1 MIDPD
6 RRARAARF
14 TTPGLRA
21 MVRNPMLRP
30 HWIGTGDR
38 FWYRRETPE
47 GIVFTVVDAAT
58 GAQSPAFDHAA
69 VTAALGTIPLDIDL
83 AESGRLRLRG
93 PDGWAVCENGRI
105 TPEAAPPPLRPG
117 ETASPDRSQAVFR
130 RGDDLWL
137 RDLATSAERR
147 LTTDGAPHFGYGKS
161 PDANLTPVTLQR
173 RGLVLPAVALWSP
186 DGRTILTSRLDER
199 RVGDM
204 PLMQHVPDDGSPRPK
219 LFTMKYAISG
229 DPILPMETHV
239 LIEIATGRV
248 TEVPS
253 GPHVTGMM
261 TAIEREEAWWSADS
275 RHVYVLDR
283 DRLWR
288 RQSLLEIDAATG
300 AAREVFAETEP
311 TFSDTNVSVLGLPN
325 IRVLKECGEF
335 IWFSQRSGWG
345 HLYLHDLATGAR
357 RNAIT
362 SGDWVVRDIAHVDA
376 ANRRI
381 WLLAGGLDP
390 AANPYHRTLCRVG
403 FDGTGFTVLTQG
415 QDDHALAMRMKRLP
429 RDAIREEGDVGF
441 FLAPDGRHFVHT
453 HSDLTTLPVSELRR
467 ADGTLVTELA
477 RAELTAPWH
486 PPQPFTVLADDGATT
501 LHGALW
507 LPSDFDPARKYPV
520 IDYIYPGPQRG
531 QLPTVS
537 FTDFLPDLGRAALPQ
552 MFAEL
557 GFIVLN
563 VDGRGTPLRSKAF
576 HDLSYGRLQDAGC
589 LVDHVATL
597 RQLAA
602 RHPWFDSTR
611 VGIMGHSGGGYATV
625 RALLAHP
632 DTFHVGIAT
641 AGNHDQLGY
650 SFIWTE
656 KYQGPVIP
664 NQDGTNSFTPASNPK
679 LAANLKGKLLLATG
693 DMDDNVTPAL
703 TMQLVD
709 ALIAADKDFDY
720 IPLPND
726 DHTTV
731 WTKPYFLRRAME
743 FMVRHLGAD
752 CAGLGKF

>member
-14 TTPGLRA
+14 STPGLRA

-30 HWIGTGDR
+30 HWIGGTDR
-38 FWYRRETPE
+38 FWYRREVPG
-47 GIVFTVVDAAT
+47 GIQFTLVDAAT
-58 GAQSPAFDHAA
+58 GAQAPAFDHAA
-69 VTAALGTIPLDIDL
+69 VAAALGGPPLDIDL
-83 AESGRLRLRG
+83 AADGRLRVLG
-93 PDGWAVCENGRI
+93 ANGWAIYAAGHAV
-105 TPEAAPPPLRPG
+105 PEVPPKPLRPG
-117 ETASPDRSQAVFR
+117 ENAAPDRGMAVFR
-130 RGDDLWL
+130 HGDDLWL
-137 RDLATSAERR
+137 RDLATDAERR
-147 LTTDGAPHFGYGKS
+147 LTTDGVPYFGYGKS
-161 PDANLTPVTLQR
+161 PDANLTPLTLQR

-199 RVGDM
+199 RVGDLPM
-204 PLMQHVPDDGSPRPK
+204 VQHVPDDGSVRPRM
-219 LFTMKYAISG
+219 FNMKFAMSG
-229 DPILPMETHV
+229 DPVLPMETHV
-239 LIEIATGRV
+239 LIDVASGRV
-248 TEVPS
+248 IPVES

-275 RHVYVLDR
+275 QHAYVLDR

-288 RQSLLEIDAATG
+288 RQALLEITAATG
-300 AAREVFAETEP
+300 AVREVFAETEA
-311 TFSDTNVSVLGLPN
+311 TFSDTNVSVVGLPN
-325 IRVLKECGEF
+325 IRVLKESNEF

-357 RNAIT
+357 KGAIT
-362 SGDWVVRDIAHVDA
+362 AGDWLVRDIVHVDT
-376 ANRRI
+376 ANRQV

-403 FDGTGFTVLTQG
+403 FDGSGFIVLTPG
-415 QDDHALAMRMKRLP
+415 RDDHALAMRTKRLP
-429 RDAIREEGDVGF
+429 RDAIRPEGEVGA
-441 FLAPDGRHFVHT
+441 FLSPSGRYFVHT
-453 HSDLTTLPVSELRR
+453 HSDLTTLPASELRR
-467 ADGTLVTELA
+467 ADGSLVAELA
-477 RAELTAPWH
+477 RAELVGDWR
-486 PPQPFTVLADDGATT
+486 PPLPFTVLADDGSTT
-501 LHGALW
+501 LHGAMW

-531 QLPTVS
+531 QLPVVS

-557 GFIVLN
+557 GFVVLN

-576 HDLSYGRLQDAGC
+576 HDVSYGRLQDAGS
-589 LVDHVATL
+589 LVDHVAAL

-602 RHPWFDSTR
+602 RHTWFDRSR

-632 DTFHVGIAT
+632 DDFHVGIAT

-656 KYQGPVIP
+656 KYQGPVIRNP
-664 NQDGTNSFTPASNPK
+664 DGTSNYTPASNPK
-679 LAANLKGKLLLATG
+679 LAANLKGKLLLGTG

-731 WTKPYFLRRAME
+731 WSKPYFLRRAME
-743 FMVRHLGAD
+743 FMVRHLGVPTQA
-752 CAGLGKF
+752 K